1 MLSENIKSKLLKEFK
16 VLKGFKNPRVSKEID
31 AVVVLTGDSTDP
43 LTEDGSFDTQK
54 RLKTGLR
61 IYRRIEKLGGRP
73 TLILT
78 GTKPQNEIMLEIV
91 KKNKIDRVIK
101 LPNIPRPPLAST
113 LIQIKQLKKLKNKN
127 MMIVTH
133 AVHGPRTYRYVLKH
147 LSSKSKFALF
157 LIDREAMKTSQIKS
171 ETERIYAYSKKGD
184 LDLYVK
190 GKTIAIIQARMSST
204 RLPGKVL
211 MKIKG
216 KPMLWYVVSRMKK
229 ANLID
234 EIIVATSKSRLD
246 GAIVNFCEVNRIKCF
261 RGSLQNVL
269 ARYYK
274 CAKENNADIVVRI
287 TSDCPLIDGK
297 LIDEGI
303 VRFKSTRPDYLS
315 NTIER
320 TFPRGFDFEIFTFAA
335 LERAFLN
342 AKDKIEKEHVTP
354 YIWKRPRLFRLKQ
367 FNLDSDKSFYR
378 LTVDTEEDYQVV
390 KLMIGKYNA
399 DQKSCLA
406 ISRILD
412 AHPRIS
418 MINRDVEQKALE
430 K

>member
-31 AVVVLTGDSTDP
+31 AVVVLTVDSTDP

-190 GKTIAIIQARMSST
+190 GKTI
-204 RLPGKVL
+204 
-211 MKIKG
+211 
-216 KPMLWYVVSRMKK
+216 
-229 ANLID
+229 
-234 EIIVATSKSRLD
+234 
-246 GAIVNFCEVNRIKCF
+246 
-261 RGSLQNVL
+261 
-269 ARYYK
+269 
-274 CAKENNADIVVRI
+274 
-287 TSDCPLIDGK
+287 
-297 LIDEGI
+297 
-303 VRFKSTRPDYLS
+303 
-315 NTIER
+315 ER

-367 FNLDSDKSFYR
+367 FNLDSDTSFYR